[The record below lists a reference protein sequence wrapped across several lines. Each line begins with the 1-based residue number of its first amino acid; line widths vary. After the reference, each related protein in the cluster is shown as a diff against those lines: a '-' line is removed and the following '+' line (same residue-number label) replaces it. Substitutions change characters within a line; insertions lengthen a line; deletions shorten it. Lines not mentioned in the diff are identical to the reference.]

1 MDNLSKRHCEACRV
15 GSLPVT
21 DSDLKIFSENFK
33 EWELLNENGIRKIKK
48 QFKFPNFQEA
58 LSFTIKMGKLSEE
71 QGHHPLLTLEWGK
84 VSVIWWTH
92 KIKDLHK
99 SLNKIKDLYVNIF
112 ETKTALKRELVDQ
125 LSVKT
130 LSKVDF
136 NIQISTA
143 RSSTDLL

>member
-1 MDNLSKRHCEACRV
+1 MGTWWSDGFRKLNMDNLSKRHCEACSV
-15 GSLPVT
+15 CSLPVT
-21 DSDLKIFSENFK
+21 NSDLKIISENFK

-92 KIKDLHK
+92 KIKDLHMNDFIMA
-99 SLNKIKDLYVNIF
+99 S
-112 ETKTALKRELVDQ
+112 KTDELFM
-125 LSVKT
+125 KYY
-130 LSKVDF
+130 
-136 NIQISTA
+136 
-143 RSSTDLL
+143 

>member
-1 MDNLSKRHCEACRV
+1 MGTWWSDGFRKLNMDNLSKRHCEACRV

-21 DSDLKIFSENFK
+21 DSELKIFSENFK
-33 EWELLNENGIRKIKK
+33 EWELFNENGIRKIKK

-92 KIKDLHK
+92 KIKDLHMNDFIMA
-99 SLNKIKDLYVNIF
+99 S
-112 ETKTALKRELVDQ
+112 KTDELFM
-125 LSVKT
+125 KYY
-130 LSKVDF
+130 
-136 NIQISTA
+136 
-143 RSSTDLL
+143 

>member
-1 MDNLSKRHCEACRV
+1 MGTWWSDGFRKLNMDNLNKRHCEACRV

-21 DSDLKIFSENFK
+21 DSELKIFSENFK
-33 EWELLNENGIRKIKK
+33 EWELLNENGKRKIKK

-92 KIKDLHK
+92 KIKDLHMNDFIMA
-99 SLNKIKDLYVNIF
+99 S
-112 ETKTALKRELVDQ
+112 KTDELFM
-125 LSVKT
+125 KYY
-130 LSKVDF
+130 
-136 NIQISTA
+136 
-143 RSSTDLL
+143 

>member
-1 MDNLSKRHCEACRV
+1 MGTWWSDGFRKLNMHNLSKRHCEACRV

-21 DSDLKIFSENFK
+21 DSELKIFSENFK

-92 KIKDLHK
+92 KIKDLHMNDFIMA
-99 SLNKIKDLYVNIF
+99 S
-112 ETKTALKRELVDQ
+112 KTDELFM
-125 LSVKT
+125 KYY
-130 LSKVDF
+130 
-136 NIQISTA
+136 
-143 RSSTDLL
+143 

>member
-1 MDNLSKRHCEACRV
+1 MGTWWSDGFRKLNMDNLSKRHCEACRV
-15 GSLPVT
+15 GCLPVT
-21 DSDLKIFSENFK
+21 DSELKIFSENFK

-92 KIKDLHK
+92 KIKDLHMNDFIMA
-99 SLNKIKDLYVNIF
+99 S
-112 ETKTALKRELVDQ
+112 KTDELFM
-125 LSVKT
+125 KYY
-130 LSKVDF
+130 
-136 NIQISTA
+136 
-143 RSSTDLL
+143 

>member
-1 MDNLSKRHCEACRV
+1 MSNDDENVVIEIVEKDDNIVKSKENNDKISNMDNLNKRHCEACRV

-21 DSDLKIFSENFK
+21 DSELKIFSENFK

-92 KIKDLHK
+92 KIKDLHMNDFIMA
-99 SLNKIKDLYVNIF
+99 S
-112 ETKTALKRELVDQ
+112 KTDELFM
-125 LSVKT
+125 KYY
-130 LSKVDF
+130 
-136 NIQISTA
+136 
-143 RSSTDLL
+143 